1 MGCRASKPEA
11 RAAVVEP
18 EVQTAPA
25 PEAVEP
31 PREAWGASLEPAEEP
46 APAENGKG
54 ETDPESG
61 LAKTSLEEVALAPG
75 VETKD
80 TAKEP
85 LVAKEPPPAAAT
97 EPTGLEPSFC
107 EAYCKKFKGA
117 GVKGPPTPPWHYS
130 GMSWVGSFCGI
141 GALGIIQTWLLPV
154 VGEHIYSALTLLLPA
169 DFKPDYSPLWII
181 IGSYGATAVLVYGQ
195 PQAPPSQPWNTLF
208 GNTLGALVGMCV
220 YQLAEL
226 VGLQQQIWLT
236 GGLAV
241 SLAIVGQE
249 ITQSQHPPGGA
260 TALLTALMPNLQNTH
275 FIYVL
280 CPGFLGP
287 LVLVTVSMLVNN
299 LSQVRAY
306 PITWARPWTEPAA
319 AATQEEPEPTTSLG
333 KYLVKFRPKGGAV
346 LSRPPLKETFF
357 SWLGAFIGIATL
369 GAIQPPVMRLTDLFT
384 IIGSFGAV
392 SVLVYSLPASP
403 LSQPKNALLG
413 DTIGAVVGVAV
424 VKTFELAHRLF
435 GSGHCFWL
443 MGALAVSLTIVAQ
456 ERTTS
461 VFPPG
466 GATSLIF
473 VLRSC
478 AAGLPEEHPFR
489 IDDVW
494 DWYVIVPGLFG
505 PWVLVTV
512 AMLTNNLSSKRSYP
526 ARWWDGA

>member
-1 MGCRASKPEA
+1 
-11 RAAVVEP
+11 
-18 EVQTAPA
+18 
-25 PEAVEP
+25 
-31 PREAWGASLEPAEEP
+31 
-46 APAENGKG
+46 
-54 ETDPESG
+54 
-61 LAKTSLEEVALAPG
+61 
-75 VETKD
+75 
-80 TAKEP
+80 
-85 LVAKEPPPAAAT
+85 
-97 EPTGLEPSFC
+97 
-107 EAYCKKFKGA
+107 
-117 GVKGPPTPPWHYS
+117 
-130 GMSWVGSFCGI
+130 
-141 GALGIIQTWLLPV
+141 
-154 VGEHIYSALTLLLPA
+154 
-169 DFKPDYSPLWII
+169 
-181 IGSYGATAVLVYGQ
+181 
-195 PQAPPSQPWNTLF
+195 
-208 GNTLGALVGMCV
+208 MCV

-260 TALLTALMPNLQNTH
+260 TALLTALMLNLQDTH

-319 AATQEEPEPTTSLG
+319 ASTQEEREPTTVLG

-346 LSRPPLKETFF
+346 LPRPPLKETFI
-357 SWLGAFIGIATL
+357 SWLGAFVGIATL
-369 GAIQPPVMRLTDLFT
+369 GAMQQFALPAMRLTDLST

-424 VKTFELAHRLF
+424 AKTFELAHRLF